1 MKKYLFALSVLISF
15 AWISCQPKQPEKK
28 SDLQFTVNPELL
40 GYVYTD
46 TVSRF
51 SVGIPKGW
59 IPLTALDSTIQLK
72 FMNVEDSIALERIF
86 LDSLQQ
92 GGSVLITSL
101 AETDSVM
108 FGKVYKNPDS
118 AFNQQKIWQQ
128 ILKSTFYHN
137 GLFIRQYLLQNND
150 LVTFRLVITKGL
162 RFPVQIDYVL
172 SRNTYMQHV
181 KKIESSIGSINS
193 L

>member
-1 MKKYLFALSVLISF
+1 MKKYVFALSVLIPF
-15 AWISCQPKQPEKK
+15 VWISCQPKQPEKK
-28 SDLQFTVNPELL
+28 SDLQFTINPDLL
-40 GYVYTD
+40 GFVHTD
-46 TVSRF
+46 TNSGFTVS
-51 SVGIPKGW
+51 IPKGW
-59 IPLTALDSTIQLK
+59 LPLSAFDSVVQNK
-72 FMNVEDSIALERIF
+72 FTVVEDSLSLGTIY

-92 GGSVLITSL
+92 GGSVFIYSL
-101 AETDSVM
+101 PEADTVTLA
-108 FGKVYKNPDS
+108 KIYQNPDS

-137 GLFIRQYLLQNND
+137 GLRIRQYLLQSND
-150 LVTFRLVITKGL
+150 LVTFKLVITEGT
-162 RFPVQIDYVL
+162 RYPVQLDYVL

>member
-1 MKKYLFALSVLISF
+1 MKKYLFALPIFISF
-15 AWISCQPKQPEKK
+15 FWICCQPKQPEKK

-40 GYVYTD
+40 GNVYTD
-46 TVSRF
+46 SISGFTVS
-51 SVGIPKGW
+51 IPKGW
-59 IPLTALDSTIQLK
+59 LPLTVFDSTIQSK
-72 FMNVEDSIALERIF
+72 FMDVEDSIALGRIF

-108 FGKVYKNPDS
+108 FGKVYQNPDS

-128 ILKSTFYHN
+128 ILKSAFYHN
-137 GLFIRQYLLQNND
+137 GLYIRQYLLQNND
-150 LVTFRLVITKGL
+150 LVTFRLVITEGL

-172 SRNTYMQHV
+172 GRNTYMQHV

>member
-1 MKKYLFALSVLISF
+1 MKKYVFALSVLIPF
-15 AWISCQPKQPEKK
+15 VWISCQPKQPEKK
-28 SDLQFTVNPELL
+28 SDLQFTINPDLL
-40 GYVYTD
+40 GFVHTD
-46 TVSRF
+46 TNSGFTVS
-51 SVGIPKGW
+51 IPKGW
-59 IPLTALDSTIQLK
+59 LPLSVFDSVVQNK
-72 FMNVEDSIALERIF
+72 FTVVEDSLSLGTIY

-92 GGSVLITSL
+92 GGSVFIYSL
-101 AETDSVM
+101 PEADTVTLA
-108 FGKVYKNPDS
+108 KIYQNPDS

-137 GLFIRQYLLQNND
+137 GLRIRQYLLQSND
-150 LVTFRLVITKGL
+150 LVTFKLVITEGT
-162 RFPVQIDYVL
+162 RYPVQLDYVL